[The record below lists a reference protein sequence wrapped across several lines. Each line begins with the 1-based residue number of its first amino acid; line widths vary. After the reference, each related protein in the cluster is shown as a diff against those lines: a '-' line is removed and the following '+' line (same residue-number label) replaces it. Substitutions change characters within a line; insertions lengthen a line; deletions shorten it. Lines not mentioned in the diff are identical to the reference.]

1 MFIFFVKIKV
11 INIKEKNFWNEE
23 GKKIDKKIND
33 LFSESFAKKDEGI
46 KVYQDIKKKEI
57 INIYDL

>member
-46 KVYQDIKKKEI
+46 KVYQDIKKRK
-57 INIYDL
+57 

>member
-1 MFIFFVKIKV
+1 MKIKV

-46 KVYQDIKKKEI
+46 EVYQDINKKEI